1 MGINVS
7 TTMGFENK
15 NLLRHTAKEIL
26 QKNGVSS
33 ENADKIAQKAVFA
46 SSDFASSTEL
56 NALKASTQVTLNK
69 SLKET
74 LKYLQAHAN
83 DKRKKYVLGELWN
96 QFEKEKT
103 EENYTGE
110 LIDFEVD
117 SNLKNIFA
125 A

>member
-96 QFEKEKT
+96 QFEKEKK

>member
-7 TTMGFENK
+7 TTMGFENQ

-26 QKNGVSS
+26 QKNGASS

-56 NALKASTQVTLNK
+56 NALKASTQITLNK

-83 DKRKKYVLGELWN
+83 DKRKKYVLGELWSK
-96 QFEKEKT
+96 FENEET
-103 EENYTGE
+103 EEKYTGE

>member
-56 NALKASTQVTLNK
+56 NALKASTQITLNK

>member
-7 TTMGFENK
+7 TTMGFENR
-15 NLLRHTAKEIL
+15 NFLRNAAKEIL
-26 QKNGVSS
+26 QKSGADS
-33 ENADKIAQKAVFA
+33 EKASDIAQKAIFA

-56 NALKASTQVTLNK
+56 NVIKASAQITQNK

-83 DKRKKYVLGELWN
+83 DKRKKYVLGELWQ
-96 QFEKEKT
+96 QFDEN
-103 EENYTGE
+103 EEDNYQGE
-110 LIDFEVD
+110 LIDFEID
-117 SNLKNIFA
+117 TNLKNIFA

>member
-103 EENYTGE
+103 EEHYTGE